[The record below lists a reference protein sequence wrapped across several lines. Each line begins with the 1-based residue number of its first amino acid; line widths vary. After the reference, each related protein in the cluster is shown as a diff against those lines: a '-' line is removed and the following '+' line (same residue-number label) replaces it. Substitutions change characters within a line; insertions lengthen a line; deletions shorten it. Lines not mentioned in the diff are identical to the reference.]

1 MIVQYFL
8 VGRRNKA
15 TIHVKVKQ
23 SKETNKFEYEY
34 IVAELEYPHRGSRK
48 IIVQKKDDQPS
59 SNKHF

>member
-48 IIVQKKDDQPS
+48 VVVQKKDE
-59 SNKHF
+59 